1 MFGTPSASAL
11 CNPAASAAQPWE
23 RAVGWRPSGWAP
35 RPAGQ
40 HDSDQTGYYGD
51 AILSTT
57 PARWEG
63 AQLWCGR
70 ESQYPGWQAPPGQT
84 VPLFFQT
91 QQRAY
96 LPGAQRYGGNAG
108 DLQPAGPLASRK
120 LRQSVLEAQVAQ
132 SGLQVMG
139 WAQQIKQ
146 WS

>member
-1 MFGTPSASAL
+1 MLGALSPSALAD
-11 CNPAASAAQPWE
+11 PAARAALPHE
-23 RAVGWRPSGWAP
+23 RAVGWGPSGWRGLPTPTAP
-35 RPAGQ
+35 NQIGE
-40 HDSDQTGYYGD
+40 YGD
-51 AILSTT
+51 AILSAT

-70 ESQYPGWQAPPGQT
+70 ESQFPGWQAPSGQQ
-84 VPLFFQT
+84 VPIFFQT

-108 DLQPAGPLASRK
+108 NLAAAGPLASRR
-120 LRQSVLEAQVAQ
+120 LRQSVLKAQVQ
-132 SGLQVMG
+132 VSGLQVMS

>member
-1 MFGTPSASAL
+1 MFGTLSPSAL
-11 CNPAASAAQPWE
+11 CNPAASAAEPHE
-23 RAVGWRPSGWAP
+23 RAVRWRPSGWAP

-40 HDSDQTGYYGD
+40 HASDQTGYYGD
-51 AILSTT
+51 AILSAT

-63 AQLWCGR
+63 AQLRCGP
-70 ESQYPGWQAPPGQT
+70 ESMFPGWQAPPGQA
-84 VPLFFQT
+84 VPIFFQT

-96 LPGAQRYGGNAG
+96 LPGAQLYGGKPGQLAA
-108 DLQPAGPLASRK
+108 AGPLSSRK

-132 SGLQVMG
+132 SGLQVMT